1 MTPFFTDGLRLSQGC
16 RASTRRQY
24 FLPVSLQ
31 QFLLLTWSTLE
42 GWKTDSTLD
51 YSYKWSFYWVIT
63 WKLFFIS
70 GVINLWWWGSQL
82 DGRSFPSWGGMS
94 KLSTVEGDYY
104 FPHPPSGENPVCGM
118 QLPLSWPAPVSIRT
132 LASQNAL
139 DLSVIF
145 YQSANVSWMRIC
157 FVWYI
162 C

>member
-31 QFLLLTWSTLE
+31 QFLLLTWSTSE

-51 YSYKWSFYWVIT
+51 CSYKWSFYWVIT

-70 GVINLWWWGSQL
+70 GVINLWWGDKYL
-82 DGRSFPSWGGMS
+82 
-94 KLSTVEGDYY
+94 VEK
-104 FPHPPSGENPVCGM
+104 PVCGM
-118 QLPLSWPAPVSIRT
+118 QLPLSWLAPVSIRT

-139 DLSVIF
+139 DLSMIF

-157 FVWYI
+157 FS
-162 C
+162 